1 MKAILGK
8 EPVPSDYNPDLFHPY
23 GEQTGHAA
31 IFARD
36 GGAAAKKAKIDN
48 VDFDHLIVVKTA

>member
-1 MKAILGK
+1 M
-8 EPVPSDYNPDLFHPY
+8 PSDYNPDLFHPY

-36 GGAAAKKAKIDN
+36 GGAAAEKAKSDD
-48 VDFDHLIVVKTA
+48 VDFEYIIVAMTA